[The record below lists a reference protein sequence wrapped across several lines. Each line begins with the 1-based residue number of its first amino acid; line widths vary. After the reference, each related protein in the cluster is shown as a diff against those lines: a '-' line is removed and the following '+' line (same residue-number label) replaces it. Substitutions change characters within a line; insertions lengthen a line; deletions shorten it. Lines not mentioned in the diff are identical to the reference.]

1 MYISIGDNMKKYILI
16 LIVILL
22 SSCSIV
28 IPFEE
33 QPEGCSTLYNSNVES
48 TPDAESS
55 QSIIPNS
62 DAAHE
67 ILSSMTIEDKV
78 GQLFLARNPKTA
90 EEGIALIEKY
100 KVGGIIFFGRDF
112 RGSDPKS
119 FLTMIESYNGTSK
132 IPLLTAVDEEG
143 GTVCRASLYTAFR
156 DQRFASPAELY
167 EAGGLETVLADA
179 AEKSDF
185 LISLGLNFNLAPVA
199 DISTNE
205 KDFIYKRSLGKGR
218 DETADYVSKTVK
230 IMKDHGILSSL
241 KHFPGYGSNSDTH
254 TGIAYDKRSLSD
266 LRKND
271 LVPFDAGIAAGA
283 PVVMISHSIVECID
297 SKMPASL
304 SPKVLSLLRDE
315 LCFEGVAMTDDLA
328 MDAIGEFTESGEAAV
343 LAIIAGNDLLCCSN
357 IASQYPA
364 VVEAVKSGRISE
376 ERIDE
381 SVLRIIKMKLEYKI
395 VG

>member
-1 MYISIGDNMKKYILI
+1 MKKYILI

-22 SSCSIV
+22 SSCSIG

-33 QPEGCSTLYNSNVES
+33 TPEGDGTVCKNNAKDTQN
-48 TPDAESS
+48 TESS
-55 QSIIPNS
+55 QSIIPDN
-62 DAAHE
+62 DAVYNL
-67 ILSSMTIEDKV
+67 LSSMTIEDKV
-78 GQLFLARNPKTA
+78 GQLFLARNPKTE
-90 EEGIALIEKY
+90 EEGTALIEKY

-112 RGSDPKS
+112 KGSDPQS
-119 FLTMIESYNGTSK
+119 FSALIKSYNSISK

-156 DQRFASPAELY
+156 DKRFASPAELY
-167 EAGGLETVLADA
+167 EAGGLEAILSDA

-218 DETADYVSKTVK
+218 DETADYVSETVK
-230 IMKDHGILSSL
+230 VMKNHGIISSL

-266 LRKND
+266 IRKND

-328 MDAIGEFTESGEAAV
+328 MDAIGEFTKSGEAAV

-364 VVEAVKSGRISE
+364 VIEAVKSGRISE

>member
-1 MYISIGDNMKKYILI
+1 DNMKKYILI

-22 SSCSIV
+22 SSCSIG

-33 QPEGCSTLYNSNVES
+33 TPEGNGTVCKNNAKDTQN
-48 TPDAESS
+48 TESS
-55 QSIIPNS
+55 QSIIPDN
-62 DAAHE
+62 DAVYNL
-67 ILSSMTIEDKV
+67 LSSMTIEDKV
-78 GQLFLARNPKTA
+78 GQIFLARNPKTE
-90 EEGIALIEKY
+90 EEGTALIEKY

-112 RGSDPKS
+112 KGSDPQS
-119 FLTMIESYNGTSK
+119 FSALIKSYNSISK

-156 DQRFASPAELY
+156 DKRFASPAELY
-167 EAGGLETVLADA
+167 EAGGLEAILSDA

-218 DETADYVSKTVK
+218 DETADYVSETVK
-230 IMKDHGILSSL
+230 VMKNHGIISSL

-266 LRKND
+266 IRKND

-328 MDAIGEFTESGEAAV
+328 MDAIGEFTKSGEAAV

-364 VVEAVKSGRISE
+364 VIEAVKSGRISE

>member
-1 MYISIGDNMKKYILI
+1 MKKYILI

-22 SSCSIV
+22 SSCSIG

-33 QPEGCSTLYNSNVES
+33 TPEGDGTVCKNNSKDTQN
-48 TPDAESS
+48 TESS
-55 QSIIPNS
+55 QSIIPDN
-62 DAAHE
+62 DAVYNL
-67 ILSSMTIEDKV
+67 LSSMTIEDKV
-78 GQLFLARNPKTA
+78 GQLFLARNPKTE
-90 EEGIALIEKY
+90 EEGTALIEKY

-112 RGSDPKS
+112 KGSDPQS
-119 FLTMIESYNGTSK
+119 FSALIKSYNSISK

-156 DQRFASPAELY
+156 DKRFASPAELY
-167 EAGGLETVLADA
+167 EAGGLEAILSDA

-218 DETADYVSKTVK
+218 DETADYVSETVK
-230 IMKDHGILSSL
+230 VMKNHGIISSL

-266 LRKND
+266 IRKND

-328 MDAIGEFTESGEAAV
+328 MDAIGEFTKSGEAAV

-364 VVEAVKSGRISE
+364 VIEAVKSGRISE

>member
-1 MYISIGDNMKKYILI
+1 MKKYILI

-22 SSCSIV
+22 SSCSIG

-33 QPEGCSTLYNSNVES
+33 TPEGNGTVCKNNAKDTQN
-48 TPDAESS
+48 TESS
-55 QSIIPNS
+55 QSIIPDN
-62 DAAHE
+62 DAVYNL
-67 ILSSMTIEDKV
+67 LSSMTIEDKV
-78 GQLFLARNPKTA
+78 GQIFLARNPKTE
-90 EEGIALIEKY
+90 EEGTALIEKY

-112 RGSDPKS
+112 KGSDPQS
-119 FLTMIESYNGTSK
+119 FSALIKSYNSISK

-156 DQRFASPAELY
+156 DKRFASPAELY
-167 EAGGLETVLADA
+167 EAGGLEAILSDA

-218 DETADYVSKTVK
+218 DETADYVSETVK
-230 IMKDHGILSSL
+230 VMKNHGIISSL

-266 LRKND
+266 IRKND

-328 MDAIGEFTESGEAAV
+328 MDAIGEFTKSGEAAV

-364 VVEAVKSGRISE
+364 VIEAVKSGRISE